1 MSRKSAPRP
10 AGRACPLDSL
20 FSIRLIEFSIR
31 LIVSKAM
38 GTGRD
43 LNRTRERIMSAG
55 LAEFSAHGFAGA
67 RTGAISR
74 RAGVNQRMIFYCFKT
89 KEGLYR
95 EVLRRKLADR
105 ASMFESSPDDDFAG
119 RLVKGYET
127 NCRNLDHVRM
137 SEWEALAGG
146 TRRLVAEDERR
157 ALLRIEA
164 AQLRRARSRGE
175 LPADAD
181 DQMLLMVSIALRLV
195 PLAFP
200 QITRLVSGVAPDDP
214 KFRRKWGKCLRWVG
228 KRIATSANGAASEP
242 KKVDRVMKRSS
253 LSVESWLMPSG
264 NRAARGAGPR
274 PE

>member
-1 MSRKSAPRP
+1 
-10 AGRACPLDSL
+10 
-20 FSIRLIEFSIR
+20 
-31 LIVSKAM
+31 M
-38 GTGRD
+38 GNDRD
-43 LNRTRERIMSAG
+43 LNRTRERIMAAG

-67 RTGAISR
+67 RTDAISR
-74 RAGVNQRMIFYCFKT
+74 RAGVNERMIFYCFKT

-95 EVLRRKLADR
+95 EVLRRKLAER
-105 ASMFESSPDDDFAG
+105 ATTFESSPDDDFVS

-146 TRRLVAEDERR
+146 TRRLVAEQERR
-157 ALLRIEA
+157 GLLRIEA
-164 AQLRRARSRGE
+164 AQLRRAKSRGD

-181 DQMLLMVSIALRLV
+181 EQMLLMVSLALRLA

-228 KRIATSANGAASEP
+228 KRIAMPANGEAPDQKRLTAARKSGNLGTETETSSIHSPQPAAAVLSSAGPEP
-242 KKVDRVMKRSS
+242 K
-253 LSVESWLMPSG
+253 
-264 NRAARGAGPR
+264 
-274 PE
+274 

>member
-1 MSRKSAPRP
+1 
-10 AGRACPLDSL
+10 
-20 FSIRLIEFSIR
+20 
-31 LIVSKAM
+31 M
-38 GTGRD
+38 GSDRD

-67 RTGAISR
+67 RTDAISR

-95 EVLRRKLADR
+95 EVLRRKLAER
-105 ASMFESSPDDDFAG
+105 TTTIESSPDYDFTS

-127 NCRNLDHVRM
+127 NCCNLDHVRM

-146 TRRLVAEDERR
+146 TRRLVAEKERR

-164 AQLRRARSRGE
+164 AQLRRAKSRGD

-181 DQMLLMVSIALRLV
+181 EQMLLMVSLALRLA

-228 KRIATSANGAASEP
+228 ERIAMPGQRRSAGA
-242 KKVDRVMKRSS
+242 KGIDR
-253 LSVESWLMPSG
+253 
-264 NRAARGAGPR
+264 R
-274 PE
+274 PEVKELGH

>member
-1 MSRKSAPRP
+1 
-10 AGRACPLDSL
+10 
-20 FSIRLIEFSIR
+20 
-31 LIVSKAM
+31 M
-38 GTGRD
+38 GTDRN

-67 RTGAISR
+67 RTDAISR
-74 RAGVNQRMIFYCFKT
+74 RAGVNERMIFYCFKT

-105 ASMFESSPDDDFAG
+105 ASMFESSADDDFAS

-164 AQLRRARSRGE
+164 AQLRQARSRGE

-181 DQMLLMVSIALRLV
+181 DQMLLMVSIALRLA

-214 KFRRKWGKCLRWVG
+214 KFRRKWAKCLRWVG
-228 KRIATSANGAASEP
+228 NRIAGEHIAKHIATSANGAAAEP

-253 LSVESWLMPSG
+253 LSLETRSMPFGS
-264 NRAARGAGPR
+264 RAAQAPVRGPSSR
-274 PE
+274 L

>member
-1 MSRKSAPRP
+1 
-10 AGRACPLDSL
+10 
-20 FSIRLIEFSIR
+20 
-31 LIVSKAM
+31 M
-38 GTGRD
+38 GTDRN
-43 LNRTRERIMSAG
+43 LNRTRERIMAAG

-67 RTGAISR
+67 RTDAISR
-74 RAGVNQRMIFYCFKT
+74 RAGVNERMIFYCFKT

-105 ASMFESSPDDDFAG
+105 ASTFESSADDDFAS

-137 SEWEALAGG
+137 SEWEALSGG
-146 TRRLVAEDERR
+146 TRRLVAEQERR
-157 ALLRIEA
+157 GLLRIEA
-164 AQLRRARSRGE
+164 AQLRRAKSRGD

-181 DQMLLMVSIALRLV
+181 GQMLLMVSLALRLA

-228 KRIATSANGAASEP
+228 KRLAMPANGEAPDQRAQ
-242 KKVDRVMKRSS
+242 KR
-253 LSVESWLMPSG
+253 LTGARKSG
-264 NRAARGAGPR
+264 
-274 PE
+274 